1 MTPTEQ
7 TKNAIKQALADTDW
21 SQLPDVA
28 IENKAQFANYRNML
42 RAFLT
47 DAPADY
53 LPSAPPE
60 PVWVETPSQVVSVN
74 NEATEG
80 TQTL

>member
-28 IENKAQFANYRNML
+28 LDNKHEFVIYRSAL
-42 RAFLT
+42 RFFLT
-47 DAPADY
+47 EAPAGY
-53 LPSAPPE
+53 MPPAPPE
-60 PVWVETPSQVVSVN
+60 PVWVEGP
-74 NEATEG
+74 EG
-80 TQTL
+80 KN